1 MCTEAL
7 KHGCTADSV
16 MAVLPERKM
25 SDAWLA
31 SVISNTASD
40 AYNHQP

>member
-1 MCTEAL
+1 
-7 KHGCTADSV
+7 

-40 AYNHQP
+40 AALNGKCEYHSDVE